1 MHALADE
8 SGVPAADLVIMGGQS
23 GDPSSSTPQAIVIWL
38 EWLSYKSWADTFWA
52 GQPILGERG
61 SLVGVGVDSAAKGAV
76 VGKTGTSADGEP
88 VSGRLVLARS
98 AGN

>member
-1 MHALADE
+1 MTAGQLLA
-8 SGVPAADLVIMGGQS
+8 VTA
-23 GDPSSSTPQAIVIWL
+23 TPQAILTWL
-38 EWLSYKSWADTFWA
+38 KLVSDQSWADTFWA
-52 GQPILGERG
+52 GQPILGERC

-76 VGKTGTSADGEP
+76 VGKTGTSADVEP